1 MKAKMFNT
9 KRKIAAAGLT
19 AAIILGTGGVA
30 AAYFTSTG
38 SGNGSAT
45 VGTASPWSVTVDAA
59 TGGPL
64 LPGSGTESMGYSIS
78 HLGGGVQK
86 LNSATASIN
95 AATLPAGCEA
105 SWFTASAGTPTA
117 NLDGSYSGTVTVTMS
132 NVDANQN
139 ACQGGDVGVILDA
152 A

>member
-45 VGTASPWSVTVDAA
+45 VGTASPWNVTVDAA

-64 LPGSGTESMGYSIS
+64 LPGSGTETMGYSIS
-78 HLGGGVQK
+78 HIGGGVQK

-95 AATLPAGCEA
+95 PATLPAGCSA
-105 SWFTASAGTPTA
+105 AWFTADAGTFTD
-117 NLDGSYSGTVTVTMS
+117 NGDGSYSGTVTVTMN
-132 NVDANQN
+132 NVNANQN

>member
-45 VGTASPWSVTVDAA
+45 VGTASPWDVTVDAA

>member
-19 AAIILGTGGVA
+19 AAIVLGTGGVA

>member
-45 VGTASPWSVTVDAA
+45 VGTASPWSVSVDAA

-64 LPGSGTESMGYSIS
+64 LPGSGTETMGYTID
-78 HLGGGVQK
+78 HIGGGVQK
-86 LNSATASIN
+86 LNSATASIDS
-95 AATLPAGCEA
+95 ATLPAGCDA
-105 SWFTASAGTPTA
+105 AWFSADAGTATA
-117 NLDGSYSGTVTVTMS
+117 NSDGSYSGTVTVTMS
-132 NVDANQN
+132 NVDADQG
-139 ACQGGDVGVILDA
+139 ACQGGNVGVVLDA